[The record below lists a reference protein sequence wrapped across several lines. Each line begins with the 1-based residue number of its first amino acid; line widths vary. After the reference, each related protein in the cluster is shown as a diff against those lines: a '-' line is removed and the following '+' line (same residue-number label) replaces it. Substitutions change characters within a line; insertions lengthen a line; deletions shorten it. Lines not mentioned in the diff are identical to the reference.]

1 MRIIDPRLAAAAL
14 LLSAAAAFSA
24 ELTDGEVRKVDK
36 AGASVTLR
44 HGEIRH
50 LDMPPMTMVFQVK
63 DAAWLDRL
71 KPGDK
76 VRFAAERDGSK
87 LTVTELQPAP

>member
-1 MRIIDPRLAAAAL
+1 MHITDPRLAAAVL
-14 LLSAAAAFSA
+14 LLAATTAFAA

-36 AGASVTLR
+36 AAASVTLR

-50 LDMPPMTMVFQVK
+50 LDMPPMTMVFQVR
-63 DAAWLDRL
+63 DPALLDRL

-76 VRFAAERDGSK
+76 LRFAVEKQDGK
-87 LTVTELQPAP
+87 LVLTEVQPAK